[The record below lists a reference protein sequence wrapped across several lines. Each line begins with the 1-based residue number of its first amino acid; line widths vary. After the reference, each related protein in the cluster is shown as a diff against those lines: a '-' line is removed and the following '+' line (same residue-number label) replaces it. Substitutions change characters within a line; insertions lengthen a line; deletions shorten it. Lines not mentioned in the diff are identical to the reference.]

1 MKATKVDGIYDC
13 DPVTHADAAKAYSST
28 VTYKDV
34 LKQLKVM
41 DAAAIAL
48 CKRQ

>member
-1 MKATKVDGIYDC
+1 MGIYDC
-13 DPVTHADAAKAYSST
+13 DPVTYYADELHDT
-28 VTYKDV
+28 VTTKDV
-34 LKQLKVM
+34 LAKELKVM